1 MVKTGSAVG
10 RNIGV
15 QKSTSGPLD
24 LKRIHISWDL
34 WAFAFLLILANFH
47 LITKNPSPVFLFSAS
62 AVAGGEWWRIFTYP
76 FVHASFYH
84 LLLDAAAFFTL
95 YTSLADERWPLRVFS
110 LQICSFFSLG
120 AVLLFEPEIYGVGLG
135 GLSGVG
141 HGLMAMT
148 SLGMME
154 KEETF
159 HIGTASFGLVLVKSI
174 SEILTGRVFFAFGL
188 CGIPLEMSHAGG
200 VIGGIVGYAALRKPI
215 LFQSST
221 SA

>member
-1 MVKTGSAVG
+1 MLIPGSAVNG
-10 RNIGV
+10 HIAV
-15 QKSTSGPLD
+15 QKSEDRPLD
-24 LKRIHISWDL
+24 SKGFRISWDL
-34 WAFAFLLILANFH
+34 WALALLLILANFH
-47 LITKNPSPVFLFSAS
+47 LITKNPSPGLLFSAS

-95 YTSLADERWPLRVFS
+95 YTSLADERWPLRMFS

-141 HGLMAMT
+141 HGLMALT
-148 SLGMME
+148 SLEMME

-159 HIGTASFGLVLVKSI
+159 KIGAASFGLVVVKSI

-188 CGIPLEMSHAGG
+188 CGVPLEMSHAGG
-200 VIGGIVGYAALRKPI
+200 VIGGIAAYAAVRRRM
-215 LFQSST
+215 LFSIF
-221 SA
+221 